1 MFKQLNKVH
10 IYSTMKVMS
19 FNYSKMW
26 TYGNGTGILLLKLW
40 LFQES
45 LLSLHGGFGF
55 PILDVSTCVM
65 RNSQLWIPTCVV
77 WCLKVVAAGSVTVAY
92 PFDTVRRRLMMM
104 SGEGDKMYRYV
115 CGGYWTLALSTWVWG
130 SVADPE
136 RFDADPDPTFF
147 YWCGSGSHFLI
158 DADPD
163 PTF

>member
-26 TYGNGTGILLLKLW
+26 TYGNGTGILLLKLC
-40 LFQES
+40 LLQES

-104 SGEGDKMYRYV
+104 SGEGDKMYRYHV
-115 CGGYWTLALSTWVWG
+115 CVRWLLNTCPVRLGVRQCGGSRTI
-130 SVADPE
+130 
-136 RFDADPDPTFF
+136 
-147 YWCGSGSHFLI
+147 WCRSGSHFLI